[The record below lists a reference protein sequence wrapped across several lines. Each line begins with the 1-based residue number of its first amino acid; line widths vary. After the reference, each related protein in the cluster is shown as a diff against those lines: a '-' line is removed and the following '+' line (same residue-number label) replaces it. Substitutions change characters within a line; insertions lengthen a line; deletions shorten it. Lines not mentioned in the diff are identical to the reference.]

1 MIILKLQN
9 SMEFTKNK
17 NYCKKVIIKN
27 ENSVKKLNILKILG

>member
-17 NYCKKVIIKN
+17 NYCKKVIIKKG
-27 ENSVKKLNILKILG
+27 EKEGK